1 MDLGDEKDDEFRI
14 ETTVVDNETLD
25 LGPFR
30 DSDGQGTGTGTAT
43 AGTSLQTA
51 TMEMTEEVDGEAYL
65 YSVVDPA
72 RKSSRRSAGGEN
84 PADAPEAVT
93 SFSKLDHHLVSL

>member
-25 LGPFR
+25 LGPFK
-30 DSDGQGTGTGTAT
+30 DSDGQGTGTAT
-43 AGTSLQTA
+43 AGTSQQTA
-51 TMEMTEEVDGEAYL
+51 TMEMTEEVDGDAYL

-72 RKSSRRSAGGEN
+72 RKSSRRSAGGEK

>member
-25 LGPFR
+25 LGPFK
-30 DSDGQGTGTGTAT
+30 DSDSQGTDTGTAT
-43 AGTSLQTA
+43 AGTSQQTA
-51 TMEMTEEVDGEAYL
+51 TMEMTEEVDGDAYL

-72 RKSSRRSAGGEN
+72 RKSSKPTGGEN
-84 PADAPEAVT
+84 PADAPEVVT
-93 SFSKLDHHLVSL
+93 SFSKLGHHLVAL